1 MCVQGG
7 EGMDLSS
14 TSQSPVSSLNKIH
27 FVKTYFSQWRKKKFH
42 HLFYWVSEW
51 VSDCCLTPTQQ
62 QFQQVNFQW
71 DDDEVRFVLDQ
82 NPELEFF
89 IVLAHWNNSLQIY
102 MSLYSNTLSWFWVNQ
117 SLLFLLNAACLAEK
131 QQMPIL

>member
-1 MCVQGG
+1 MFS
-7 EGMDLSS
+7 MLASS
-14 TSQSPVSSLNKIH
+14 AVERGFEP
-27 FVKTYFSQWRKKKFH
+27 R
-42 HLFYWVSEW
+42 
-51 VSDCCLTPTQQ
+51 SDQTKDCLTPTQQ

-117 SLLFLLNAACLAEK
+117 SLLFLLNAYVCFCYCNNFYK
-131 QQMPIL
+131 IWNK